1 MIAEGLITPLLIVGI
16 YNTGKARINEYTP
29 SKAPKLGGGR
39 ANSYGKF
46 LVQEV
51 MPFVQGQ
58 YRTAPE
64 PSTTGI
70 GGSSLGGLLSLYLGL
85 KFPKVF
91 GKVAALSPSVWWDQ
105 REIVRTVAA
114 TTVRS
119 RPNVWLDVGTKEGAR
134 TVPDVEQFRDVLLK
148 KGWRLGEDL
157 HYERVEGGEHNEA
170 AWSQRIGRVLQF
182 LYPASIV
189 DATKP

>member
-1 MIAEGLITPLLIVGI
+1 
-16 YNTGKARINEYTP
+16 
-29 SKAPKLGGGR
+29 
-39 ANSYGKF
+39 
-46 LVQEV
+46 
-51 MPFVQGQ
+51 
-58 YRTAPE
+58 
-64 PSTTGI
+64 
-70 GGSSLGGLLSLYLGL
+70 
-85 KFPKVF
+85 
-91 GKVAALSPSVWWDQ
+91 VWWDQ

-157 HYERVEGGEHNEA
+157 HYELDERGEHNEA
-170 AWSQRIGRVLQF
+170 ASSQRIGRVLQF